1 MQILHDTLQLSHVTL
16 RSVWGGPLAG
26 TQPAVGTSP
35 AWLPRRLPG
44 RPKRNSRPAGLGD
57 QCARQGRLPS
67 LSPSRSRRDRGR
79 LRRAA
84 ERRAGA
90 GDGELGDVTMTQH
103 PALPTGT
110 MPMRKNVTRQADW
123 GMAGAARRRLGEL
136 RAEPRR
142 GGRKDAGKG
151 AASDAHMG
159 SNGAEG
165 AHTRLPAQVQLGRR
179 RRAALRSRMS
189 MPAAST
195 ASLDLHGHTRRG
207 DECTREVQR
216 LASVN
221 RCGQCVA

>member
-1 MQILHDTLQLSHVTL
+1 MQQ
-16 RSVWGGPLAG
+16 
-26 TQPAVGTSP
+26 
-35 AWLPRRLPG
+35 
-44 RPKRNSRPAGLGD
+44 
-57 QCARQGRLPS
+57 
-67 LSPSRSRRDRGR
+67 
-79 LRRAA
+79 
-84 ERRAGA
+84 RRAGA

-103 PALPTGT
+103 PALPTRT

-159 SNGAEG
+159 SNGEEG

-221 RCGQCVA
+221 RCWQCVP

>member
-1 MQILHDTLQLSHVTL
+1 MKQV
-16 RSVWGGPLAG
+16 
-26 TQPAVGTSP
+26 
-35 AWLPRRLPG
+35 
-44 RPKRNSRPAGLGD
+44 
-57 QCARQGRLPS
+57 
-67 LSPSRSRRDRGR
+67 
-79 LRRAA
+79 
-84 ERRAGA
+84 
-90 GDGELGDVTMTQH
+90 
-103 PALPTGT
+103 
-110 MPMRKNVTRQADW
+110 DW
-123 GMAGAARRRLGEL
+123 GTDGAVKRRLGEL

-221 RCGQCVA
+221 RVGQCVP